1 MKKLL
6 YIVITLFCL
15 SLFAKDIEPQTGTA
29 VFKIKNEYRQQLSKN
44 GQNTG
49 LTSLDAKLQS
59 LQTKAV
65 KPYFT
70 ASSGRSNTHDISLI
84 YRVESDFPPQA
95 VVNLLAQ
102 DPHVQYAEIVYPDEI
117 LAVPNDANYPAS
129 EYFAALEA
137 EAAWDIHKGEDG
149 INPVILAVV
158 DTGTRWTHPDLAENI
173 WNNIG
178 EDSNGNG
185 YTIYYNGSAWV
196 MDAGDLNGLD
206 DDSNGYI
213 DDLIGWDFM
222 VSIAGEQS
230 NDPYEASGHGTNVS
244 GIADARTN
252 NTIGVS
258 SLAWNVT
265 LMPVS
270 CGFPGSSSIYRG
282 YEGIVYAAENGADII
297 NCSWGG
303 TGYSQTNQTAIDY
316 AYSLGS
322 IIVAAAGNSN
332 NSIPIYPAAYQ
343 NVIATAA
350 LQNTGVKSSVSN
362 YGAYVDV
369 GAPNTNVGT
378 TSGAGYA
385 LVSTYTSY
393 ASPIA
398 SSLAA
403 LIKSYFPAIT
413 QQELINRIKGS
424 CDDVDALNPGKE
436 NLLGEGKLNAR
447 RALEE
452 VDPQPDNEIRLF
464 LLQNRGAT
472 DANNNKAVEAGET
485 FSVNLT
491 LRSYGSTTANGTFIL
506 STTNPA
512 ANITSNT
519 HNQLI
524 PADGYLD
531 IDNAFSITVSPTATS
546 QYINFTLSVLAD
558 QVIVGPST
566 FSFSILVHNGGIF
579 IWEGV
584 ASARNMSGA
593 FIRTTLQGL
602 GYTCTYG
609 TTFPTSFYSFEAVFL
624 SFGAVDG
631 NIARFNQT
639 YMFTSLREYLEAGGR
654 VYIEG
659 ADVVGFDLTYY
670 LPDVDGALDAHEVLW
685 PLLGINGA
693 DDGVNNPINALTGVS
708 NTPVAGLSFAASAQT
723 NVDYIDTFTPAETYA
738 RAAFN
743 ESDYGCV
750 AVAGAGAM
758 QQRTFVFSYALREL
772 TDGVF
777 PHTRANLIERIMEFF
792 EAEEVTLP
800 LELTSFTATYL
811 STPQLLWSTASETEL
826 LGYNI
831 YRSQSGIFATSQ
843 KLNPVLI
850 AATGGANGADYRY
863 TDDNEPDAPT
873 QYYWLEAV
881 SYNGVSQV
889 FGYVVLEIPGGEEP
903 SIPPV
908 METMFSL
915 QAYPNP
921 FGSQVYLKL
930 NIPAKSPVE
939 INVFNLK
946 GQLIKQLGSA
956 TYDSGTHF
964 LNWDGY
970 DAWGQ
975 NTAAGVYFMVMK
987 TPSQVLRRK
996 IVKL

>member
-1 MKKLL
+1 
-6 YIVITLFCL
+6 
-15 SLFAKDIEPQTGTA
+15 LFAKETDISQAVA
-29 VFKIKNEYRQQLSKN
+29 VFKLKPQFRSQISVSGAK
-44 GQNTG
+44 TG
-49 LTSLDAKLQS
+49 LSSLDAKLQI
-59 LQTKAV
+59 LAV
-65 KPYFT
+65 KSVQPYFT
-70 ASSGRSNTHDISLI
+70 VSKRKSETHDISLI
-84 YRVESDFPPQA
+84 YKIESELDPQIA
-95 VVNLLAQ
+95 VNLLSQ
-102 DPHVQYAEIVYPDEI
+102 DSHVDYAELIFPDEI
-117 LAVPNDANYPAS
+117 LAIPNDANYPAS

-173 WNNIG
+173 WNNLG
-178 EDSNGNG
+178 EDANANG

-196 MDAGDLNGLD
+196 MDAGDLNGID
-206 DDSNGYI
+206 DDGNGKI

-222 VSIAGEQS
+222 VDANGAQS
-230 NDPYEASGHGTNVS
+230 NNPYEASGHGTNVS
-244 GIADARTN
+244 GIAAARTN
-252 NTIGVS
+252 NIIGVS

-270 CGFPGSSSIYRG
+270 CGYTGSSSIYRG
-282 YEGIVYAAENGADII
+282 YEGIVYAAEHGADVI

-332 NSIPIYPAAYQ
+332 NSTPIYPAAYQ

-362 YGAYVDV
+362 FGSYVDV

-378 TSGAGYA
+378 TSGSGYG
-385 LVSTYTSY
+385 LVSGATSY

-413 QQELINRIKGS
+413 QQQLINRIKGS

-452 VDPQPDNEIRLF
+452 ADPQPDSEVRLF

-472 DANNNKAVEAGET
+472 DTNNNKAVEAGET

-491 LRSYGSTTANGTFIL
+491 LRSYGSISANGTFVL
-506 STTNPA
+506 ASTNPA
-512 ANITSNT
+512 VSISSNI
-519 HNQLI
+519 HNQAI
-524 PADGYLD
+524 PSDGYL
-531 IDNAFSITVSPTATS
+531 NLNNVFSITASPTATS
-546 QYINFTLSVLAD
+546 QYVSFTLSVTAD
-558 QVIVGPST
+558 QTIVGPSS
-566 FSFSILVHNGGIF
+566 FSFSILIHNGGVF

-602 GYTCTYG
+602 GYTCVYG

-624 SFGAVDG
+624 SFGAVDS
-631 NIARFNQT
+631 NVARFNQLH
-639 YMFTSLREYLEAGGR
+639 MFTALREYLESGGK

-670 LPDVDGALDAHEVLW
+670 LPDVDGTLDAHEVLW
-685 PLLGINGA
+685 PLLGIAAAN
-693 DDGVNNPINALTGVS
+693 DGVNNPIDALVGVS
-708 NTPVAGLSFAASAQT
+708 NTPAAGLTFTASAQT
-723 NVDYIDTFTPAETYA
+723 NLDYIDTFTPMETYA

-750 AVAGAGAM
+750 AVVGAGAL
-758 QQRTFVFSYALREL
+758 QQRTFIFSYALREL

-777 PHTRANLIERIMEFF
+777 PHTRANLIARIMEFF

-800 LELTSFTATYL
+800 LELTSFTAIYVSSPLL
-811 STPQLLWSTASETEL
+811 SWNTASETEL
-826 LGYNI
+826 LGFHV
-831 YRSQSGIFATSQ
+831 YRAEEGTFATAIR
-843 KLNPVLI
+843 LNPVLI
-850 AATGGANGADYRY
+850 AATGGANGANYCY
-863 TDDNEPDAPT
+863 TDDNDLDT
-873 QYYWLEAV
+873 TIVSYWLEALSV
-881 SYNGVSQV
+881 NGSSQV
-889 FGYVVLEIPGGEEP
+889 FGPVVLEIPETEEP
-903 SIPPV
+903 PVPPLP
-908 METMFSL
+908 EQLQIGL

-921 FGSQVYLKL
+921 FGRQIYLELSLNAKMPVGIKVY
-930 NIPAKSPVE
+930 
-939 INVFNLK
+939 NLK
-946 GQLIKQLGSA
+946 GQLIKQLDSA
-956 TYDSGTHF
+956 IYEAGTHF
-964 LNWDGY
+964 LAWDGT
-970 DAWGQ
+970 DVSGR
-975 NTAAGVYFMVMK
+975 NTANGIYLVILNS
-987 TPSQVLRRK
+987 PGQVLKRK
-996 IVKL
+996 LVKL